1 VKQLTPIC
9 DVELPTLNGRFP
21 MKRLV
26 LALAL
31 SSLIPPLAVA
41 KPKDKYKDKDWISAN
56 EMVTSGFA
64 AAGLICVGGLLI
76 LRRRRAR
83 SHAS

>member
-1 VKQLTPIC
+1 M
-9 DVELPTLNGRFP
+9 R
-21 MKRLV
+21 RLV

-31 SSLIPPLAVA
+31 SLLTLPALA

-64 AAGLICVGGLLI
+64 AAGLIGVGGYLV